1 MTPAA
6 RMAIKASGTR
16 APFDLASAMVESVV
30 EVGERRERQRAE
42 RDGVTESEPD
52 E

>member
-16 APFDLASAMVESVV
+16 APFDLAAAMANGDVEDVS
-30 EVGERRERQRAE
+30 GRER
-42 RDGVTESEPD
+42 
-52 E
+52 